1 MHTSTAADQGAA
13 LQHSPGSS
21 SSELALYLRCP
32 HCGSRKV
39 RRDAMKG
46 LRELLMRFLTNV
58 RAHHCGKCRHRWF
71 EEKSRALPGWGSTQ
85 AA

>member
-1 MHTSTAADQGAA
+1 M
-13 LQHSPGSS
+13 
-21 SSELALYLRCP
+21 RCP

-39 RRDAMKG
+39 RRDSMKG
-46 LRELLMRFLTNV
+46 PREQLMRWLTNV

-71 EEKSRALPGWGSTQ
+71 EEKSRALPGWGNTQ